1 MIEDLTGANLGDADG
16 IVGEG
21 GEGGLID
28 QGHVVVGP
36 VYSVQLQELCSEEDG
51 KKCLI

>member
-36 VYSVQLQELCSEEDG
+36 VHSVQHQQLCRRMG
-51 KKCLI
+51 GNV